1 MYAIGAVAQN
11 LDVVN
16 ELLDRG
22 ADVNEPTLTGLTPLL
37 LATRKEHSGIV
48 RLLLARGA
56 HIATRFPEDLN
67 SSLHYACMQAND
79 KILQILLHHCTK
91 ELSEEQLQE
100 TLYLPNRDGKTALDL
115 ARDLVDTEP
124 ANETRK

>member
-56 HIATRFPEDLN
+56 HIAARFPEDLN

>member
-37 LATRKEHSGIV
+37 LATRKEHTSIV
-48 RLLLARGA
+48 KLLL
-56 HIATRFPEDLN
+56 
-67 SSLHYACMQAND
+67 
-79 KILQILLHHCTK
+79 
-91 ELSEEQLQE
+91 
-100 TLYLPNRDGKTALDL
+100 
-115 ARDLVDTEP
+115 
-124 ANETRK
+124 